1 MAAATE
7 EPKRSLREG
16 VTVAIIAAVAALAGS
31 LIGGGITYLTD
42 KSVQNKQIEQ
52 EETRERIAAEA
63 VVRLL
68 ISEYR
73 TDADRLQQMITL
85 REYDLA
91 SLREHTFVSRVGQE
105 ERKLLAG
112 NLPEKDWSDVAE
124 AEAAIE
130 TVESELETH
139 HGRGQIGT
147 AEAEE
152 LETANSVCKTAYKAL
167 TPVAE
172 GKTV

>member
-7 EPKRSLREG
+7 EPKGRLREG
-16 VTVAIIAAVAALAGS
+16 VTVAIIAAVAALTGS
-31 LIGGGITYLTD
+31 LIGGGMTYLTD

-52 EETRERIAAEA
+52 EERRERIAAEA

-68 ISEYR
+68 ISEYHI
-73 TDADRLQQMITL
+73 DADRLQQMIAL
-85 REYDLA
+85 HEYDLA
-91 SLREHTFVSRVGQE
+91 SFREHTFVSRVGQE

-124 AEAAIE
+124 AANAIE
-130 TVESELETH
+130 TVESELEAH
-139 HGRGQIGT
+139 HGRGQIET

-152 LETANSVCKTAYKAL
+152 LETASSVCKTAYKAL
-167 TPVAE
+167 TSVAE

>member
-1 MAAATE
+1 MAAATD
-7 EPKRSLREG
+7 EPKRGLRES

-42 KSVQNKQIEQ
+42 QSVQNKQIEQ
-52 EETRERIAAEA
+52 EEGRERVAAEA

-68 ISEYR
+68 ISEYH
-73 TDADRLQQMITL
+73 TDADRLQQMIAL

-91 SLREHTFVSRVGQE
+91 SFREHTFVSRVGQE

-124 AEAAIE
+124 AADAIE
-130 TVESELETH
+130 TIESELEAH
-139 HGRGQIGT
+139 DGRGRIGT

-152 LETANSVCKTAYKAL
+152 LEAASSVCETAYKAL

-172 GKTV
+172 GKTI

>member
-1 MAAATE
+1 M
-7 EPKRSLREG
+7 
-16 VTVAIIAAVAALAGS
+16 VAIIAAIAALAGS
-31 LIGGGITYLTD
+31 LIGGGITYLND

-52 EETRERIAAEA
+52 EERRESIAAEA

-68 ISEYR
+68 ISEYH
-73 TDADRLQQMITL
+73 TDADRLQQMIAL

-91 SLREHTFVSRVGQE
+91 SFREHTFVTRVGQE

-124 AEAAIE
+124 AADAIE
-130 TVESELETH
+130 TVENELEAH
-139 HGRGQIGT
+139 HGRGHIGT

-152 LETANSVCKTAYKAL
+152 LEAASSVCETAYRAL

-172 GKTV
+172 GNTV

>member
-1 MAAATE
+1 M
-7 EPKRSLREG
+7 
-16 VTVAIIAAVAALAGS
+16 TVAIIAAVAALAGS
-31 LIGGGITYLTD
+31 LVGGGITYLTD
-42 KSVQNKQIEQ
+42 KSVQDKQIEQ
-52 EETRERIAAEA
+52 EERRERVAAEA

-68 ISEYR
+68 VSEYHN
-73 TDADRLQQMITL
+73 DADRLQQMITL

-91 SLREHTFVSRVGQE
+91 SLHEHTFISRVGQE

-124 AEAAIE
+124 AADAIE
-130 TVESELETH
+130 TVESELEAH
-139 HGRGQIGT
+139 HGGGRIGT

-152 LETANSVCKTAYKAL
+152 LEAASSVCEAAYKVL
-167 TPVAE
+167 VPVAE